1 MFSKLEKWLGG
12 VSTYYENLMRSR
24 KEHVS
29 FTDADVRA
37 VSEHLK
43 NISISA
49 SYSSPD
55 LQGTSL
61 ESEKDHPLDPKLQ
74 PLPLIASFSCGNH
87 FCKFYAQPEKAVKN
101 DKYHELILNSN
112 ELKLSSNTETFVTAP
127 SLPIWE
133 ELVHRN
139 KDLNDLIKSKAPN
152 APWSLYKKSKNS
164 IATPPEYSLQ
174 VGGYPQWLVN
184 NIDFRKI
191 KKLEFLFEF
200 KLSENC
206 SVFYFYDSALK
217 ESVFFK
223 QRL

>member
-24 KEHVS
+24 KERVS
-29 FTDADVRA
+29 FTDADVRLI
-37 VSEHLK
+37 SEQLK
-43 NISISA
+43 DISIMA
-49 SYSSPD
+49 AYGSPRF
-55 LQGTSL
+55 QANVQ
-61 ESEKDHPLDPKLQ
+61 ESDNEHPLDPKLQ
-74 PLPLIASFSCGNH
+74 PLPPVAAFSCGKH
-87 FCKFYAQPEKAVKN
+87 FCKFYAQAEKAVKN
-101 DKYHELILNSN
+101 DKYHSLVLNSDKSN
-112 ELKLSSNTETFVTAP
+112 SSMNIVDFENAP

-152 APWSLYKKSKNS
+152 APWSLYKKSKNKV
-164 IATPPEYSLQ
+164 ITPPKYSLQ
-174 VGGYPQWLVN
+174 VGGYPQWLIN
-184 NIDFRKI
+184 DMDFRKI

-206 SVFYFYDSALK
+206 SVFYFYDPALK

>member
-37 VSEHLK
+37 ISERLK
-43 NISISA
+43 DISISA
-49 SYSSPD
+49 SYDSPD
-55 LQGTSL
+55 LQEISL

-74 PLPLIASFSCGNH
+74 PLPLVAEFTCGNH
-87 FCKFYAQPEKAVKN
+87 YCSFYAQPEKAVKN
-101 DKYHELILNSN
+101 DKYHELILISDTLNPSQSAEN
-112 ELKLSSNTETFVTAP
+112 FRTAP

-139 KDLNDLIKSKAPN
+139 KKLNDSVKSKAPN
-152 APWSLYKKSKNS
+152 APWSLYKKAKSG

-174 VGGYPQWLVN
+174 VGGYPQWLIN
-184 NIDFRKI
+184 DMDFRKI

-206 SVFYFYDSALK
+206 SVFYFYDPALK

-223 QRL
+223 QKL

>member
-29 FTDADVRA
+29 FTDADVSA
-37 VSEHLK
+37 VSERLK
-43 NISISA
+43 DISISA
-49 SYSSPD
+49 SYGSPD
-55 LQGTSL
+55 LQETSL
-61 ESEKDHPLDPKLQ
+61 KSEKDHPLDPKLQ
-74 PLPLIASFSCGNH
+74 PLPLIAEFSCGKH
-87 FCKFYAQPEKAVKN
+87 SCRFYAQPDKAVKN
-101 DKYHELILNSN
+101 DKYHALILISDTLNPPQSVEN
-112 ELKLSSNTETFVTAP
+112 FRIAT

-139 KDLNDLIKSKAPN
+139 KELNDMVKSKAPN

-174 VGGYPQWLVN
+174 VGGYPQWLIN
-184 NIDFRKI
+184 DMDFRKI

-206 SVFYFYDSALK
+206 SVFYFYDPALK

-223 QRL
+223 QKL